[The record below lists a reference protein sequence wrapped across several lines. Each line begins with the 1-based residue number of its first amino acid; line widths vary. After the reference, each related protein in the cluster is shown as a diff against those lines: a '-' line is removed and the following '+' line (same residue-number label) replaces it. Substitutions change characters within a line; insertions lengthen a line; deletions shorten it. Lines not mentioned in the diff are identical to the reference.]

1 MNNNI
6 KDIPRPDFE
15 SAVRLTPLQL
25 NAFRCQKKHTLLT
38 PERLKRI
45 AKSSSGN
52 KSKRFSSF
60 IHKESVCKRHCFRK
74 CCRLSF
80 YCDK

>member
-15 SAVRLTPLQL
+15 AAVRLTPLQL

-52 KSKRFSSF
+52 KSK
-60 IHKESVCKRHCFRK
+60 
-74 CCRLSF
+74 
-80 YCDK
+80 